1 MPRARVSPSYD
12 VAVGRP
18 DLLEDLDTEQ
28 ILTCGICFDRFR
40 VSTLA
45 AFADWVA
52 PSNIITLPCRKRHS
66 YCLDCLR
73 AYLHSTLEA
82 EPTLARDGS
91 IHQRTSTIPCPG
103 CAMARSTSN
112 ERIFMLDDALV
123 ESFLSRE
130 DILRW
135 VRISSI
141 VLRTLESTY
150 RVCLACVENSRI
162 HQFCKSRRLTTVIK
176 SPF

>member
-1 MPRARVSPSYD
+1 MPRARVSPRYD
-12 VAVGRP
+12 LAVDRL

-28 ILTCGICFDRFR
+28 IVTCGICFDRFR

-45 AFADWVA
+45 AFADWVT
-52 PSNIITLPCRKRHS
+52 PSNIITLSCRKRHS

-82 EPTLARDGS
+82 EPMLAVDGS
-91 IHQRTSTIPCPG
+91 VYRRSLTIPCPG
-103 CAMARSTSN
+103 CAMARSTRN

-135 VRISSI
+135 VRIFSI
-141 VLRTLESTY
+141 VLRTAWEYLSST
-150 RVCLACVENSRI
+150 RSVCG
-162 HQFCKSRRLTTVIK
+162 K
-176 SPF
+176 